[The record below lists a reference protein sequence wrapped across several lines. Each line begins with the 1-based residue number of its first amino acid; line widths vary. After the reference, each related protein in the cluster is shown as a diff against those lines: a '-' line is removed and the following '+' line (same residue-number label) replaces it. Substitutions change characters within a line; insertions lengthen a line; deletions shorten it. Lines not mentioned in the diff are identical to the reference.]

1 MDVQGFGSTF
11 ASGFYQ
17 TATSGFGASGM
28 GGSQRPQSSL
38 MDKMSIDGASNPNL
52 TEAGDDDEEERR
64 A

>member
-1 MDVQGFGSTF
+1 
-11 ASGFYQ
+11 
-17 TATSGFGASGM
+17 M
-28 GGSQRPQSSL
+28 GGSQRPQSAA